1 MRPASSTTSTACRA
15 QVHRMARHR
24 LLGLEVVSEEG
35 VSRRCHTGRDL
46 LIMSLPCSVIVKQL
60 GGFLRVPITPGG
72 DILHATM
79 RICFQG
85 IDSFTSPFFVK
96 SGGCRFWEWCDDE
109 AEPYMKQLLLDLR
122 NAVWSAREQVNGL
135 EAALRD
141 RTVAQ
146 HNLQSTPK
154 KESNEVQ
161 GLRAAVEKMEA
172 ANCVLVDRINK
183 QQTCIMML
191 QMDQPYW
198 VTGNQCMLWQLE
210 IMETTKVMIN
220 NDIYFHIWNP
230 LYLITSASKQE
241 WWQ

>member
-1 MRPASSTTSTACRA
+1 MPSSGTSRGSPLSSWDGGGERGRRQPPVPYREGPLDYELPVFCDCKVKA
-15 QVHRMARHR
+15 ARWISWSPHNP
-24 LLGLEVVSEEG
+24 G
-35 VSRRCHTGRDL
+35 RRYFTCYN
-46 LIMSLPCSVIVKQL
+46 
-60 GGFLRVPITPGG
+60 
-72 DILHATM
+72 A

-96 SGGCRFWEWCDDE
+96 SGGCGFWETIYE
-109 AEPYMKQLLLDLR
+109 ATVEAKPYMKQLLLDLR

-135 EAALRD
+135 EAALWD

-183 QQTCIMML
+183 QQTSVLLESVIANWNECKIVVLFEMT
-191 QMDQPYW
+191 
-198 VTGNQCMLWQLE
+198 VKNQV
-210 IMETTKVMIN
+210 I
-220 NDIYFHIWNP
+220 
-230 LYLITSASKQE
+230 
-241 WWQ
+241 

>member
-1 MRPASSTTSTACRA
+1 M
-15 QVHRMARHR
+15 
-24 LLGLEVVSEEG
+24 
-35 VSRRCHTGRDL
+35 
-46 LIMSLPCSVIVKQL
+46 
-60 GGFLRVPITPGG
+60 
-72 DILHATM
+72 
-79 RICFQG
+79 
-85 IDSFTSPFFVK
+85 K
-96 SGGCRFWEWCDDE
+96 SGGCGFWEWCDDK

-191 QMDQPYW
+191 VYVLVAVVVLLVGTM
-198 VTGNQCMLWQLE
+198 
-210 IMETTKVMIN
+210 
-220 NDIYFHIWNP
+220 
-230 LYLITSASKQE
+230 YLKL
-241 WWQ
+241 

>member
-1 MRPASSTTSTACRA
+1 MASRPASSTATTACRA
-15 QVHRMARHR
+15 Q
-24 LLGLEVVSEEG
+24 
-35 VSRRCHTGRDL
+35 
-46 LIMSLPCSVIVKQL
+46 
-60 GGFLRVPITPGG
+60 
-72 DILHATM
+72 
-79 RICFQG
+79 ICFQG

-96 SGGCRFWEWCDDE
+96 SGDCGFWEWCDDE
-109 AEPYMKQLLLDLR
+109 AEPYMKQQLLLDLR
-122 NAVWSAREQVNGL
+122 NAMWSAREQVNGL

-183 QQTCIMML
+183 QQTSVLLEFVIANWNECKIVVLFEMT
-191 QMDQPYW
+191 
-198 VTGNQCMLWQLE
+198 VKNQLE
-210 IMETTKVMIN
+210 IMETAKVMIN
-220 NDIYFHIWNP
+220 NDIYCHIWNP

>member
-1 MRPASSTTSTACRA
+1 MASRPASSTATTACRA
-15 QVHRMARHR
+15 QVHRVARHR

-35 VSRRCHTGRDL
+35 VSRRCHTGRGL

-60 GGFLRVPITPGG
+60 DGFLGVPITPGG

-79 RICFQG
+79 R
-85 IDSFTSPFFVK
+85 
-96 SGGCRFWEWCDDE
+96 SGGCGFWEWCDDE

-146 HNLQSTPK
+146 HNLQSTAK

-161 GLRAAVEKMEA
+161 GLRAA
-172 ANCVLVDRINK
+172 
-183 QQTCIMML
+183 
-191 QMDQPYW
+191 
-198 VTGNQCMLWQLE
+198 LE

-220 NDIYFHIWNP
+220 NDIYCHIWNP

>member
-1 MRPASSTTSTACRA
+1 MASRPASSTATTACRA
-15 QVHRMARHR
+15 QVHRVARHR

-35 VSRRCHTGRDL
+35 VSRRCHTGRGL
-46 LIMSLPCSVIVKQL
+46 LIMSLPCSVIAA
-60 GGFLRVPITPGG
+60 RWISWSPHNPGRRYFTCYNA
-72 DILHATM
+72 H
-79 RICFQG
+79 ICFQG
-85 IDSFTSPFFVK
+85 IDSFTSLFFVK
-96 SGGCRFWEWCDDE
+96 SGGCGFWEWCDDE

-122 NAVWSAREQVNGL
+122 NAQVNGL

-161 GLRAAVEKMEA
+161 GLRAVVEKMEA

-183 QQTCIMML
+183 QQTSVLLESVIANWNECKIVVLFEMT
-191 QMDQPYW
+191 
-198 VTGNQCMLWQLE
+198 VKNQLE
-210 IMETTKVMIN
+210 IMETPKVMIN
-220 NDIYFHIWNP
+220 NDIYCHIWNP

>member
-1 MRPASSTTSTACRA
+1 MASRPASSTATTACRA
-15 QVHRMARHR
+15 QVHRVARHR

-35 VSRRCHTGRDL
+35 VSRRCHTGRGL
-46 LIMSLPCSVIVKQL
+46 LIMSLPCSVI
-60 GGFLRVPITPGG
+60 
-72 DILHATM
+72 
-79 RICFQG
+79 
-85 IDSFTSPFFVK
+85 
-96 SGGCRFWEWCDDE
+96 SGGCGFWEWCDDE

-146 HNLQSTPK
+146 HNLQSTAK

-183 QQTCIMML
+183 QQTSILGDWESMHVMAVG
-191 QMDQPYW
+191 DN
-198 VTGNQCMLWQLE
+198 GNN
-210 IMETTKVMIN
+210 KS
-220 NDIYFHIWNP
+220 DD
-230 LYLITSASKQE
+230 K
-241 WWQ
+241 